1 MSRGLILIVEDDPD
15 VSEAVDTVLS
25 DEGFTTRTAKN
36 GQEALDTLRGGFI
49 PSLILLDVMMPV
61 MDAFGFRAEQLKDP
75 ELAAVPTVVMSA
87 AHGLGEKARALGIRE
102 YLAKPVALEALLSVV
117 ERICKSEP

>member
-1 MSRGLILIVEDDPD
+1 
-15 VSEAVDTVLS
+15 
-25 DEGFTTRTAKN
+25 
-36 GQEALDTLRGGFI
+36 
-49 PSLILLDVMMPV
+49 
-61 MDAFGFRAEQLKDP
+61 
-75 ELAAVPTVVMSA
+75 MSA

>member
-1 MSRGLILIVEDDPD
+1 M
-15 VSEAVDTVLS
+15 DTVLS

-75 ELAAVPTVVMSA
+75 DLARIPTVVMSA

-102 YLAKPVALEALLSVV
+102 YLAKPVALEALLGVV
-117 ERICKSEP
+117 ERICKPEP